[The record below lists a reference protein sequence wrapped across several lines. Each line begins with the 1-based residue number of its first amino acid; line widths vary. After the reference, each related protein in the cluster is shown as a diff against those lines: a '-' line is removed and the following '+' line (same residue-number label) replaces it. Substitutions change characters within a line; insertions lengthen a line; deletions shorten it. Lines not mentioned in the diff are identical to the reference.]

1 LRVLPAPTWHRML
14 CSGVSNHVMTQVLTF
29 IRSNPAS
36 PLCGLTSWRIVTA
49 FSGPESFL
57 ACVRS
62 LSPPL
67 PYTLLASSDTD
78 PACRAVI
85 RAVHSRLQ
93 SKTPAIF
100 ESAQSTGA
108 CRAPFCDLTCWGY
121 PCVLFSDLNRFAT
134 DDDIAGS
141 ISLFDAAF
149 GYLLLRR
156 PPVFIFEDVASL
168 LSTRLVWVVDH
179 FLFKINSLGGYRIYL
194 SILCPSYFDATM
206 TRPRL
211 IVVAM
216 RLPGMLLLSLS
227 SSFFPFLLSGLVSL
241 SLLSLCHIL
250 FFLSCSVL

>member
-1 LRVLPAPTWHRML
+1 ML

-29 IRSNPAS
+29 LRSNAAS
-36 PLCGLTSWRIVTA
+36 PLCGLTTWRIVTA

-62 LSPPL
+62 LSPTL
-67 PYTLLASSDTD
+67 SYVLLASSDTS

-93 SKTPAIF
+93 SKPPAIF
-100 ESAQSTGA
+100 ESAQSAGA
-108 CRAPFCDLTCWGY
+108 RLAPFGELTCWGF

-149 GYLLLRR
+149 DYLLLRR
-156 PPVFIFEDVASL
+156 PPVFIFENVASL

-194 SILCPSYFDATM
+194 SILCPSYFGASM
-206 TRPRL
+206 SRPRL

-216 RLPGMLLLSLS
+216 QSPGA
-227 SSFFPFLLSGLVSL
+227 FPL
-241 SLLSLCHIL
+241 
-250 FFLSCSVL
+250 